1 MQKIDED
8 ALICDYAET
17 YHIYD
22 YKGLPA
28 RYAAVLAC
36 GLGAETRIRQKEAGI
51 ETTVPAQVLQAQTL
65 DVLRM
70 ILWALSGDKK
80 HKPQL
85 ISEMLFSMPVKT
97 QGDLNIF
104 ADGEAFLKAREKIIK
119 ERHNGN

>member
-1 MQKIDED
+1 MQKLDED
-8 ALICDYAET
+8 ALICDFAEV
-17 YHIYD
+17 YHVYD
-22 YKGLPA
+22 YRGLPA

-51 ETTVPAQVLQAQTL
+51 ETMVPAQILQAQTL

-80 HKPQL
+80 HRPQL
-85 ISEMLFSMPVKT
+85 ISEMLFSVPVKN
-97 QGDLNIF
+97 QGDLTIF
-104 ADGEAFLKAREKIIK
+104 RDGDAFLKAREKIIK